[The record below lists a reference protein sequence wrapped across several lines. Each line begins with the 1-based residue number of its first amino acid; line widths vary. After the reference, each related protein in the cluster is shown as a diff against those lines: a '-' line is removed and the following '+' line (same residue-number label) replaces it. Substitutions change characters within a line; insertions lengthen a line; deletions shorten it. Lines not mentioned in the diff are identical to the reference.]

1 MLCSFCA
8 EFTLDVGDE
17 SSKHTTVKVL
27 KFLYDFVNG
36 MPLNPLAYLYMA
48 PAADA

>member
-1 MLCSFCA
+1 M
-8 EFTLDVGDE
+8 
-17 SSKHTTVKVL
+17 VKVL

-36 MPLNPLAYLYMA
+36 MPLNPRTYLYMA